1 MLYQKQETEN
11 FLKQKRRANGKEQ
24 LQQWTN
30 ERNNQLKQRKT
41 TNKQM
46 EKDEAAEK
54 KRLKDTTNPWERI
67 VSNVEINASNYVGG
81 ADVTRM
87 RQAMLA
93 RKGDL
98 TKGGAKKPTF

>member
-1 MLYQKQETEN
+1 
-11 FLKQKRRANGKEQ
+11 
-24 LQQWTN
+24 
-30 ERNNQLKQRKT
+30 
-41 TNKQM
+41 M
-46 EKDEAAEK
+46 EKAEAAEK

-67 VSNVEINASNYVGG
+67 VSNVEINATNYVGG

>member
-1 MLYQKQETEN
+1 L
-11 FLKQKRRANGKEQ
+11 
-24 LQQWTN
+24 
-30 ERNNQLKQRKT
+30 
-41 TNKQM
+41 

-67 VSNVEINASNYVGG
+67 VSNVEINATNYVGG